1 MLFREGRYYPS
12 AVAGSNGRLVDLS
25 TRRSSTAI
33 LPPNDSIV
41 ESVVSRAAR
50 FQGFLPTS
58 NFESIQAT
66 SYVAGGE
73 FIPHYDIVTSEP
85 VKTHTNESQNSDGTS
100 RATTIFAIL
109 DESCGSKCGTEFPRI
124 KINWENED
132 SKWCDYVDC
141 DSKTLTIKPKPGNAI
156 FWRNRRDDNS
166 IHPDSLHA
174 GLPLHKGTKLGI
186 NIWAKAS

>member
-1 MLFREGRYYPS
+1 MSEGRYYPS
-12 AVAGSNGRLVDLS
+12 TVTSSNGQLVDLS
-25 TRRSSTAI
+25 TRRSLTAV
-33 LPPNDSIV
+33 LPHNDSIV
-41 ESVVSRAAR
+41 ESVVSRAAK

-73 FIPHYDIVTSEP
+73 FLPHYDIATPEP
-85 VKTHTNESQNSDGTS
+85 IYTHPNESRSSNRTD

-109 DESCGSKCGTEFPRI
+109 DESCGSKCGTMFPRI
-124 KINWENED
+124 KINWTNQD
-132 SKWCDYVDC
+132 GTWCDYVDC
-141 DSKTLTIKPKPGNAI
+141 DSETLTIKPKPGNAI

-166 IHPDSLHA
+166 IHPNSLHA

-186 NIWAKAS
+186 NIWAKDA